1 MIRSRLT
8 GIPAFIVIWI
18 GQIVSLFGTALFSFA
33 IGIWLYQQTGLVTT
47 FTNMI
52 FFSNLPRILL
62 SPFAGALVDRWNRKI
77 TMMVSDLA
85 SGLTTLIILFLMWS
99 GSLEIWQLYVLMAIS
114 SSFESFQFPAFSSS
128 ISLLVEKKHFA
139 RTSAMMS
146 LAEEGSRVLAPLLA
160 AALIAV
166 IKLEG
171 IILIDVITFIVAV
184 GTLLFVP
191 IPQPPQT
198 ETGKKATGGIL
209 KESIYGFR
217 YFLANPSLLGL
228 QFNFFMVNL
237 LAMSTSL
244 RTPMILAR
252 TGNNE
257 VILGTVASISAIGG
271 VAGGLFMSIW
281 GGPRRRILG
290 VLGGLILV
298 NMGRAGLGLGQEIV
312 VWSISGFFALFFI
325 SVCNSSNQA
334 IWQAKTPPD
343 VQGRVFAARRFT
355 GQLSIPLAS
364 LIAGPLSDRLFE
376 PAMSVGGSLTPIFG
390 GLVGTGPGAGMS
402 LLILLAAVIGII
414 VPAAS
419 YAVPAFRN
427 VEDIIPDNESVSPPE
442 LNSGNTLRKESLA
455 PEPKPSIK

>member
-1 MIRSRLT
+1 MTPSRLT
-8 GIPAFIVIWI
+8 GMPAFIVIWI

-33 IGIWLYQQTGLVTT
+33 IGIWLYQQTGLATT

-62 SPFAGALVDRWNRKI
+62 SPFAGALVDRWNRKL

-85 SGLTTLIILFLMWS
+85 TGSTTLIILALMWS
-99 GSLEIWQLYVLMAIS
+99 GSLEVWHLYVLMALS
-114 SSFESFQFPAFSSS
+114 SAFESFQFPAFSSS
-128 ISLLVEKKHFA
+128 ISMLVEKKHFA

-146 LAEEGSRVLAPLLA
+146 LAEEGSRVLAPILA
-160 AALIAV
+160 AALIGF

-171 IILIDVITFIVAV
+171 IILIDVVTFIAAI
-184 GTLLFVP
+184 GTLLLVP
-191 IPQPPQT
+191 IPQPPQS
-198 ETGKKATGGIL
+198 ETGRKAGGGL
-209 KESIYGFR
+209 LMESIYGFR
-217 YFLANPSLLGL
+217 YFIANPSLLGL

-237 LAMSTSL
+237 LAMSSAL

-290 VLGGLILV
+290 VLGGLVLV
-298 NMGRAGLGLGQEIV
+298 NVGRAGMGLGQELV

-325 SVCNSSNQA
+325 SVCNASNQA
-334 IWQAKTPPD
+334 IWQAKTPAD

-355 GQLSIPLAS
+355 GQLSIPLTS
-364 LIAGPLSDRLFE
+364 LIAGPLSDRFFE
-376 PAMSVGGSLTPIFG
+376 PAMSVGGSLVPIFG
-390 GLVGTGPGAGMS
+390 GLVGSGPGAGMS
-402 LLILLAAVIGII
+402 LLIFLAAVIGMM
-414 VPAAS
+414 VPAIS
-419 YAVPAFRN
+419 YGVPAFRN
-427 VEDIIPDNESVSPPE
+427 VEDIIPDNEAVRTHEANPAQA
-442 LNSGNTLRKESLA
+442 L
-455 PEPKPSIK
+455 PKPVTK

>member
-1 MIRSRLT
+1 
-8 GIPAFIVIWI
+8 
-18 GQIVSLFGTALFSFA
+18 
-33 IGIWLYQQTGLVTT
+33 
-47 FTNMI
+47 
-52 FFSNLPRILL
+52 
-62 SPFAGALVDRWNRKI
+62 
-77 TMMVSDLA
+77 
-85 SGLTTLIILFLMWS
+85 
-99 GSLEIWQLYVLMAIS
+99 
-114 SSFESFQFPAFSSS
+114 
-128 ISLLVEKKHFA
+128 
-139 RTSAMMS
+139 
-146 LAEEGSRVLAPLLA
+146 VLAPILA
-160 AALIAV
+160 AALIGF

-171 IILIDVITFIVAV
+171 IILIDVITFSVAI
-184 GTLLFVP
+184 GTLLLVP

-198 ETGKKATGGIL
+198 EIGKKARGGIL

-237 LAMSTSL
+237 LAMSTVL

-257 VILGTVASISAIGG
+257 VLLGTVASIAAIGG
-271 VAGGLFMSIW
+271 VTGGLFMSIW

-298 NMGRAGLGLGQEIV
+298 NLGRAGMGLGHEVV

-364 LIAGPLSDRLFE
+364 LIAGPLSDRFFE
-376 PAMSVGGSLTPIFG
+376 PAMAVNGNLAPIFE

-402 LLILLAAVIGII
+402 LLIFLAAVIGMI
-414 VPAAS
+414 VPAVS

-427 VEDIIPDNESVSPPE
+427 VEDIIPDNENVSSSE
-442 LNSGNTLRKESLA
+442 SNSAHPLRKKSPA
-455 PEPKPSIK
+455 PEPKPISK